1 MEVFQ
6 RMTENNKQAEGT
18 DTKTKANYDTA
29 IFAGGCFWC
38 MVKPFDTVDGVE
50 KVVSGYTGGHVAN
63 PTYEQV
69 CSGTTGHTEAVE
81 ITFDPAKISYD
92 QLLNYYWQV
101 TDPTDAMGQF
111 QDRGDNYRPVIFY
124 NSPAQKEAAEKSK
137 QRLQASGKFD
147 KPIVTK
153 IEPAKPFYPAEE
165 YHQDFYKKDPLRYA
179 MEEAGGR
186 AKFIKEHWD

>member
-1 MEVFQ
+1 
-6 RMTENNKQAEGT
+6 MTENNKQAEGT
-18 DTKTKANYDTA
+18 DTKTNPNYDTA